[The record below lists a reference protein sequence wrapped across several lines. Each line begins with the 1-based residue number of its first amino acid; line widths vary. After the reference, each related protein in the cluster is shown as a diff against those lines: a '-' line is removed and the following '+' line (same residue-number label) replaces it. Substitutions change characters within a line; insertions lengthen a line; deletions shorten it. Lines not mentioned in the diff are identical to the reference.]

1 MSQKTLT
8 NAEKIEILRAGQAS
22 AFWAILAEVTR
33 ENIEVLEAQIL
44 DKVSNEEGHENEPL
58 SDLEVDRLRDKR
70 SAMVELLALPASMI
84 SDMTIEDPEADENFD
99 PFAQHKK
106 PEDTG

>member
-1 MSQKTLT
+1 MSKNTLT
-8 NAEKIEILRAGQAS
+8 DAEKIEILRAGQAS
-22 AFWAILAEVTR
+22 QFWAILAEVTR

-58 SDLEVDRLRDKR
+58 TDLEVDRLRDKR
-70 SAMVELLALPASMI
+70 SAMVELLALPSSMI
-84 SDMTIEDPEADENFD
+84 AGMTREDSEAEEDLD
-99 PFAQHKK
+99 PYLQHKK